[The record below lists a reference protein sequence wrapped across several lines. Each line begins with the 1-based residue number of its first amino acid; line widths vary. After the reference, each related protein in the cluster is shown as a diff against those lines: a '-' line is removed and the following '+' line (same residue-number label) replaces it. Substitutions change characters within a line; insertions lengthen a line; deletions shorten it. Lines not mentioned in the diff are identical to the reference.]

1 MPGLKLPPRIWNKRC
16 LVKNYLNETGH
27 FHKYSPNYR
36 SAYVTL
42 QNFTPGLQKNYTD
55 ISAISVTF
63 RNSGG
68 MVPNSAPPPKEIQI
82 FEHKHDQKSH
92 NTKFP
97 LCHCAGVF
105 NSDLPPPKEW
115 SQILPP
121 HGNPNFEHKN
131 DQKNHNTK
139 SPLCHYAGMFIFEN
153 F

>member
-16 LVKNYLNETGH
+16 LGKNYLNETGH
-27 FHKYSPNYR
+27 FHKYSPYYR

-68 MVPNSAPPPKEIQI
+68 MVPNSAP
-82 FEHKHDQKSH
+82 
-92 NTKFP
+92 
-97 LCHCAGVF
+97 
-105 NSDLPPPKEW
+105 
-115 SQILPP
+115 

-139 SPLCHYAGMFIFEN
+139 SPLCHYAGVFIFEN

>member
-36 SAYVTL
+36 SGYVTL
-42 QNFTPGLQKNYTD
+42 QNFTPGFQKNYTD

-68 MVPNSAPPPKEIQI
+68 MVPNSALPKEIQI

-97 LCHCAGVF
+97 LCHCAGV
-105 NSDLPPPKEW
+105 S
-115 SQILPP
+115 
-121 HGNPNFEHKN
+121 
-131 DQKNHNTK
+131 
-139 SPLCHYAGMFIFEN
+139 IFEN